1 MNPHHDHS
9 IDRVL
14 NALRDVTPPSGM
26 GRRILNVLEGNSS
39 DHALSYRDRPSAL
52 QTIGRSLLLRWT
64 TVATAAA
71 LFVAA
76 VVVFAAKHHK
86 QTDTVSIASPA
97 HQATP
102 SVSTPSAFTVQPI
115 QAHHTSIP
123 AHAKQISTQIET
135 PLQPVQEADDAQLSH
150 PAPPIPPTEQERLL
164 LRYARRGN
172 TNDLAQITNEKR
184 ADRDQKDA
192 ADFQAFFTPPEIPLG
207 ESE

>member
-14 NALRDVTPPSGM
+14 NALRDAAPPSGM
-26 GRRILNVLEGNSS
+26 DRRVLNILEASSS
-39 DHALSYRDRPSAL
+39 DNALSYRDKPSAL

-76 VVVFAAKHHK
+76 VIVFAARHHK
-86 QTDTVSIASPA
+86 QPDTVSIASPA

-102 SVSTPSAFTVQPI
+102 SVSAPSAFTAQPI
-115 QAHHTSIP
+115 QAHHSSIP
-123 AHAKQISTQIET
+123 AHVKQISTQIEK
-135 PLQPVQEADDAQLSH
+135 PSQPAQETDDALLSH